1 MLCCVLC
8 VVCGIPSLSCVEVH
22 MRVNGLYRLSMGHR
36 PRGRGLYTELN
47 NIMGIFGDERERPGE
62 LGFVTM
68 IG

>member
-1 MLCCVLC
+1 MEKYTSFENSFMSVFVTVFVLC

-47 NIMGIFGDERERPGE
+47 NIMGI
-62 LGFVTM
+62 L
-68 IG
+68 